1 MELTLNI
8 CDKNDKS
15 KIVKSYKTETVDFSF
30 GVVED
35 VLNILDFDNM
45 KTGNNKEIAVMVV
58 KAAGQLK
65 PFLKDMFPGVTD
77 EEIRCVQISNL
88 ITIFRGLVQYATQEL
103 NALTGDEKN

>member
-8 CDKNDKS
+8 CDKKDKS
-15 KIVKSYKTETVDFSF
+15 KIVKKYRAETVDFSF

-35 VLNILDFDNM
+35 VLNILDFDSM

-65 PFLKDMFPGVTD
+65 PFLKDLFPGVTD
-77 EEIRCVQISNL
+77 EEIRCVQMSNL
-88 ITIFRGLVQYATQEL
+88 VTVFRGLVQYATQEL
-103 NALTGDEKN
+103 NTLTGDEKN

>member
-15 KIVKSYKTETVDFSF
+15 KIVKSYKAETVDFSF

-65 PFLKDMFPGVTD
+65 PVLKDLFLGVTD

-103 NALTGDEKN
+103 DALTGDEKN